1 MGIKSAHRVGVPAF
15 RAARVEQKI
24 VKIPKNEIVIALG
37 RPKAAAASSVD
48 LAKDLAIEKQGEK
61 LDPWKILLPTQL
73 FDLLRRRQ
81 RRQDG
86 GNLRV
91 ADFEQRAGARR
102 FEDHLV
108 TAPSHICEAR

>member
-1 MGIKSAHRVGVPAF
+1 MGIHSAQRVGVPAF

-24 VKIPKNEIVIALG
+24 VKIPKNKIVIALG
-37 RPKAAAASSVD
+37 RSKAVAAGSVD
-48 LAKDLAIEKQGEK
+48 LDKNLAIEEQGEK
-61 LDPWKILLPTQL
+61 LETRKIVLPTQL
-73 FDLLRRRQ
+73 FDVLRRRQ
-81 RRQDG
+81 HGQDG